1 MSSLNPDRIVILD
14 RDGVINEDSP
24 DYIKTPDEWIPIP
37 GSMEAI
43 ALLHQ
48 KGFKIYVAT
57 NQAGIARGKFSV
69 SSLQAIHEKMQHE
82 VETAGGRISGIQYC
96 PHHPDEKCQCRKPE
110 PGMLYRITEESGAEL
125 SGAPYV
131 GDSLK
136 DIRAA
141 ETAGC
146 KPVLVLTGNGLETHQ
161 VRPNLAHVY
170 KDLLA
175 FAKDC
180 M

>member
-1 MSSLNPDRIVILD
+1 MNAQNPDRIVILD

-43 ALLHQ
+43 ALLHRR
-48 KGFKIYVAT
+48 GFKVYVAT
-57 NQAGIARGKFSV
+57 NQAGIARGKLSED
-69 SSLQAIHEKMQHE
+69 SLHAIHEKMQQA
-82 VETAGGRISGIQYC
+82 VKTTGGKISGIQYC
-96 PHHPDEKCQCRKPE
+96 PHHPDEKCHCRKPE
-110 PGMLYRITEESGAEL
+110 PGMLYKIAEETGIEL
-125 SGAPYV
+125 TGTPYV

-146 KPVLVLTGNGLETHQ
+146 NPVLVLTGNGAETYQ
-161 VRPNLAHVY
+161 IRSNLAHVY
-170 KDLLA
+170 KDLLS
-175 FAKDC
+175 FAEDIS
-180 M
+180 